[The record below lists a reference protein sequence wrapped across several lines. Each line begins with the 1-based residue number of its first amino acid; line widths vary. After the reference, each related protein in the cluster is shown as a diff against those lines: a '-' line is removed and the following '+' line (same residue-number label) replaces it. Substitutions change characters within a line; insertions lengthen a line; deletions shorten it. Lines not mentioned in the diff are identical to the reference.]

1 MSGLKGKV
9 AIVGGSSEG
18 IGYGI
23 ARRLAADGADIAL
36 VARRADKLEA
46 AAAALRTETGRNVFT
61 VAADIR
67 KSEDCRRI
75 IAEPLAHFG
84 RLDILVN
91 NDGAPP
97 LGDLMSFDD
106 AAWDRAWQQNFM
118 SVVRLTRDAIPAMRD
133 AGAGCIVNIT
143 ALSVLQPMPKF
154 GLSVATWA
162 GVIGYAKTLSLEV
175 AADNITVN
183 TICPGRFATGRLA
196 KVFGGTPEEVAEMN
210 ATIKKDVP
218 LGRVGQVNEIAALV
232 AMLASTDGRYIT
244 GTTMHVDGG
253 RRANLL

>member
-1 MSGLKGKV
+1 MSTLAGKV
-9 AIVGGSSEG
+9 AIIGGSSEG

-23 ARRLAADGADIAL
+23 ARRLAADGADVAL
-36 VARRADKLEA
+36 VARRAEKLEA
-46 AAAALRTETGRNVFT
+46 AAKTIRAETGRKVFT

-67 KSEDCRRI
+67 KAADCERI

-97 LGDLMSFDD
+97 LGELMSFDD
-106 AAWDRAWQQNFM
+106 AAWEKAWQQNFM
-118 SVVRLTRDAIPAMRD
+118 SVVRLTRGAVPAMRQ
-133 AGAGCIVNIT
+133 AGGGRIVNIT

-183 TICPGRFATGRLA
+183 TVCPGRFATGRLA
-196 KVFGGTPEEVAEMN
+196 KVFGETPEEVAAMH
-210 ATIKKDVP
+210 ASVKKDVP
-218 LGRVGQVNEIAALV
+218 LGRIGEVSEIAALV
-232 AMLASTDGRYIT
+232 AMLVSEGGSYIT
-244 GTTMHVDGG
+244 GATLHIDGG

>member
-1 MSGLKGKV
+1 MSALAGKV
-9 AIVGGSSEG
+9 AIIGGGSDG

-23 ARRLAADGADIAL
+23 ARRLAADGADVAL
-36 VARRADKLEA
+36 VARHADKLENA
-46 AAAALRTETGRNVFT
+46 ADTIRRETGRKVFT

-67 KSEDCRRI
+67 KAPDCERI
-75 IAEPLAHFG
+75 VAEPLDHFG

-106 AAWDRAWQQNFM
+106 VAWDKAWQQNFM
-118 SVVRLTRDAIPAMRD
+118 SVVRLTRDAIPAMRKV
-133 AGAGCIVNIT
+133 GGGRIVNIT

-196 KVFGGTPEEVAEMN
+196 KVFGSGTEEIDKMRAEVEK
-210 ATIKKDVP
+210 AVP
-218 LGRVGQVNEIAALV
+218 LGRVGEVSEIAAVV
-232 AMLASTDGRYIT
+232 AMLVSEGGSYIT